1 MMERKHKKY
10 SGLVIFLLCFIMII
24 NSIWIFEPL
33 QVFGAERTVWSTAK
47 AEAGTTT
54 NFGTTTDTGATTE
67 SGQESLK
74 LAIDNQNRYE
84 GMDKTYSDGYVPTV
98 ADGKV
103 HIVVPLICKSGSVRN
118 DELSVTMELGDT
130 AAMPFVN
137 KNYNKTIRQ
146 QSASVNDG
154 TATKEVYLIDVSLDL
169 KTDRINGSYPVLIT
183 VSGTDSKGRAAE
195 QTFTI
200 YVNITDGIDP
210 NAEPATEAVTEEPVT
225 YAPKVLV
232 ADCKVSK
239 SQIYAGDEIE
249 VSVTLQNTSKT
260 ESIQNMTVTAD
271 ALGEYFTILSA
282 SDSIYIGSIA
292 AGGTTDVVLQYQVNP
307 ATPQGQYDLTLNMDY
322 ADSKGGTYSGSGNAK
337 LNILQPLSV
346 EFDPIQ
352 IVSEAKV
359 ADTIDASIQ
368 AMNLGRS
375 KIYNVRA
382 RLEGDGL
389 NPGGTIFIGDMEPGT
404 TASASTTVY
413 VTALTE
419 GTALYGMTTGTV
431 TYSYEDEAGNEYEQ
445 TEEFSIMIQ
454 SPFSDTKT
462 EEEEE
467 EPGHWWVIVGVI
479 AGILV
484 LIGVF
489 CLVQWFLRRR
499 EREQEDEDI
508 TQASEITET
517 E

>member
-1 MMERKHKKY
+1 MMERKHKTY
-10 SGLVIFLLCFIMII
+10 SRIAIFLLCFTMIM

-33 QVFGAERTVWSTAK
+33 QVFGAEWTVCSTAK
-47 AEAGTTT
+47 TEAGTTA
-54 NFGTTTDTGATTE
+54 DTGAATE
-67 SGQESLK
+67 SNQESLK
-74 LAIDNQNRYE
+74 LEIDNQNRYE

-98 ADGKV
+98 AEGKA
-103 HIVVPLICKSGSVRN
+103 HIVVPLVCKNGSMKN
-118 DELSVTMELGDT
+118 NELSVTMELGD
-130 AAMPFVN
+130 ASSMPFIN

-146 QSASVNDG
+146 QSADVNGG
-154 TATKEVYLIDVSLDL
+154 TATQEVYLIDVSLDL
-169 KTDRINGSYPVLIT
+169 KADRVNGSYPVLIT
-183 VSGTDSKGRAAE
+183 ASGVDSKGNTKE

-210 NAEPATEAVTEEPVT
+210 NAEPVTEEEPEEPVT

-232 ADCKVSK
+232 ADCKVSE

-260 ESIQNMTVTAD
+260 ESVQNMTVTAT
-271 ALGEYFTILSA
+271 APGEYFTILSA

-292 AGGTTDVVLQYQVNP
+292 AGGTTDVVLKYQVNP
-307 ATPQGQYDLTLNMDY
+307 AAPQGQYDLTLNMDY

-359 ADTIDASIQ
+359 TDTIDATIQ

-382 RLEGDGL
+382 TLEGDGL
-389 NPGGTIFIGDMEPGT
+389 KPGGTIFIGDMEPGT
-404 TASASTTVY
+404 TANASTTVV
-413 VTALTE
+413 VTSLTE
-419 GTALYGMTTGTV
+419 GTALYGATTGTV
-431 TYSYEDEAGNEYEQ
+431 TYRYEDEAGTEYEQ
-445 TEEFSIMIQ
+445 AEEFSIMIQ

-462 EEEEE
+462 EEED
-467 EPGHWWVIVGVI
+467 EPGQWWVIVGVI
-479 AGILV
+479 AGILI

-499 EREQEDEDI
+499 ERKQNDEDI